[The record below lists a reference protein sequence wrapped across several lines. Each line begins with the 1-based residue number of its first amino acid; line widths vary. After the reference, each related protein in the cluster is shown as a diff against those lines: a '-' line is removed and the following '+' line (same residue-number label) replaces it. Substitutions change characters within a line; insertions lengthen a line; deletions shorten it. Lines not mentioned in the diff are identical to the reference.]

1 MSAESPVVVGAAQ
14 LTQRDIELAH
24 SLNPLAM
31 LTRVAQQAAADAGGG
46 AKLLESLDTICLV
59 DAVGWHPDNA
69 PSLLAEALG
78 ARATS
83 FIAAP
88 IGGETGLSLL
98 NTAAKRI
105 ASGQSRAAFVGGVH
119 LLKTLR
125 AAIKT
130 RTRLPWPKGGRGELQ
145 MTSDPRPGETEL
157 ERRHGLEQPTE
168 FYPLF
173 ENVLRARRRRGLQQ
187 HRAALGELFSPMTR
201 IAAANPYA
209 WFPVE
214 RSAQELTTVSATNR
228 MIAYPYT
235 KFLNSV
241 LDTDQAAGVILM
253 SSEAASAA
261 GLSRDRWM
269 YWLGGAY
276 AEEKSWFVSERADV
290 SRSVALEACAS
301 RTFEATGRTIGE
313 INYLDFYSCFP
324 VAVELACEAYGIAES
339 DPRGV
344 TITGGLP
351 YAGGPGSNYTT
362 HAVAAMLE
370 RLRARPG
377 GVGLCTG
384 NGWYLTK
391 HASAM
396 FGSEPRPPGQP
407 REATEQSAPPK
418 AVGEAPLKLAVP
430 DATGRGQVEAYTV
443 LYDREGAP
451 RRGILLGRLES
462 GERFVANTPDDRALL
477 EALVER
483 ELCGAKGKVECRDG
497 IGRFVP
503 A

>member
-1 MSAESPVVVGAAQ
+1 VSEQAPVVVGAAQ
-14 LTQRDIELAH
+14 WIQREVELVQT
-24 SLNPLAM
+24 LDPLAM
-31 LTRVAQQAAADAGGG
+31 LTRVARQAAEDAGGG
-46 AKLLESLDTICLV
+46 ATLLESLDTFCLV

-78 ARATS
+78 ARATT
-83 FIAAP
+83 FISAP

-145 MTSDPRPGETEL
+145 LTSDPRAGETEL

-168 FYPLF
+168 FYPVF
-173 ENVLRARRRRGLQQ
+173 ENALRARRRRGLQE
-187 HRAALGELFSPMTR
+187 HRGALGELFSPMTR
-201 IAAANPYA
+201 VAARNPYA

-214 RSAQELTTVSATNR
+214 RSARELVEVSPANR

-235 KFLNSV
+235 KYLNSV

-253 SSEAASAA
+253 SSEAARAA
-261 GLSRDRWM
+261 GLSSARWM

-276 AEEKSWFVSERADV
+276 AEEKSWFVSERADL
-290 SRSVALEACAS
+290 SRSVALETCAA
-301 RTFEATGRTIGE
+301 RAFEAAGVTIDRVDH
-313 INYLDFYSCFP
+313 LDFYSCFP
-324 VAVELACEAYGIAES
+324 IAVELACDAYGIAEN

-362 HAVAAMLE
+362 HAVAAMLD
-370 RLRARPG
+370 RVRARPG
-377 GVGLCTG
+377 SIGLCTG
-384 NGWYLTK
+384 NGWYHTK
-391 HASAM
+391 HSAAV
-396 FGSEPRPPGQP
+396 FGSEPRPPRAIDQTP
-407 REATEQSAPPK
+407 LPK
-418 AVGEAPLKLAVP
+418 AVGEAPLAIAP
-430 DATGRGQVEAYTV
+430 SPTGRGRVEAYTV
-443 LYDREGAP
+443 LYHREGTP
-451 RRGILLGRLES
+451 RRGIILGRLES
-462 GERFVANTPDDRALL
+462 GERFIANTPDDRTLL
-477 EALVER
+477 EALVQR
-483 ELCGAKGKVECRDG
+483 ELCGAQGKVECRDG
-497 IGRFVP
+497 LGRFTP